1 MASCAICTR
10 ASDVLSSIP
19 TAPIATSFQTSP
31 LTLVTPPVHEPAKVV
46 NLYSSVYQPPTE
58 LTSYGVP
65 AIHSDYGLP
74 TGAASAIKLPTKTI
88 IQKPEDIVSSTFQ
101 EIGDSIVQT
110 VGSTNQKFEFKYP
123 STKQYVQFYPSTIKT
138 APILSR
144 LEYPQLTRP
153 LVSTTG
159 WNQPTFTLDYAKKV
173 LPLST
178 GLLHGAPKTVI
189 HKPISVGHLSDKH
202 EYSSGFEL
210 SDGTKQSESG
220 HLITTGDGWENVIA
234 KRGHY
239 EYISPEGLPIKV
251 NWVADEN
258 GFRLE

>member
-1 MASCAICTR
+1 MATCAICTQ
-10 ASDVLSSIP
+10 ASDVLTSIP
-19 TAPIATSFQTSP
+19 TAQFATSFQTSP
-31 LTLVTPPVHEPAKVV
+31 LAVQDPTNVQNFYPSA
-46 NLYSSVYQPPTE
+46 YQAPTE
-58 LTSYGVP
+58 LTGYGVP

-74 TGAASAIKLPTKTI
+74 TGTVTKTI
-88 IQKPEDIVSSTFQ
+88 VQKPEDIVSSTFR
-101 EIGDSIVQT
+101 EIGDSIIQT
-110 VGSTNQKFEFKYP
+110 IGSTNQKFEFKYP
-123 STKQYVQFYPSTIKT
+123 STKLIQYYPTTS
-138 APILSR
+138 LSN

-159 WNQPTFTLDYAKKV
+159 WNQQPTFGLDYAKKV
-173 LPLST
+173 LPLSPT
-178 GLLHGAPKTVI
+178 LLHGAPKTVV
-189 HKPISVGHLSDKH
+189 HTPVSSGYLSDQH
-202 EYSSGFEL
+202 QYTSGFEL

-239 EYISPEGLPIKV
+239 EYISPEGLPVNV